1 MLTNRDKIDVLNDR
15 ITGMESYML
24 ELKTSLDLNHID
36 ESQIDHIN
44 EVILDGKKT
53 LDIFKS
59 LLRQIDPNAII

>member
-1 MLTNRDKIDVLNDR
+1 MLTNRDKIDLLNDR

-44 EVILDGKKT
+44 EVILDGEKT

-59 LLRQIDPNAII
+59 LLRQIDPNDII

>member
-36 ESQIDHIN
+36 ESQTDHIN
-44 EVILDGKKT
+44 EVILDGEKT